1 MKRLLL
7 AMVVASMALPVPVAA
22 DQRVTRGL
30 REQLRIHETLLEGE
44 LAAYQTERQK
54 LEAAYLRMQEQV
66 RLLLQAQAQGEGLE
80 SLRTRDEELRQAEA
94 ELMARMSTAQR
105 LRQSILSSRA
115 MMEATEVEIA
125 RLEQEYG
132 IAPDPLTGTWR
143 IVIEPGGLAGRMVLE
158 LDGTLVQGT
167 YQLAGDWTGSMRG
180 TYVSRKVR
188 LERIDSQIG
197 FAAIFYGRLVRG
209 GLDARLEG
217 TWEATQLASGLPSAG
232 TWVAERITEP
242 TE

>member
-1 MKRLLL
+1 MQRLLL
-7 AMVVASMALPVPVAA
+7 TAVVVALALPVSA
-22 DQRVTRGL
+22 DQPVTRSL
-30 REQLRIHETLLEGE
+30 REQLRIHATVLDSD
-44 LAAYQTERQK
+44 LAAYQAERQK

-66 RLLLQAQAQGEGLE
+66 GILLQAQVQGEGVD
-80 SLRTRDEELRQAEA
+80 SLRLRDEELRQAES
-94 ELMARMSTAQR
+94 ELMARVAAAQR
-105 LRQSILSSRA
+105 LRQSILTSRA
-115 MMEATEVEIA
+115 LIDATETEIA
-125 RLEQEYG
+125 RLEQDYG
-132 IAPDPLTGTWR
+132 TVADPLTGTWR
-143 IVIEPGGLAGRMVLE
+143 IVVEPGGLEGRVVLE

-209 GLDARLEG
+209 GSDARLEG

-232 TWVAERITEP
+232 TWVADKISEP
-242 TE
+242 AE